1 MKSNARIMPRDTG
14 AISLDVVIA
23 VMAFLASLS
32 LGAALIAERAAVG
45 WRTGL
50 AGRITVQI
58 LPPDKMHAALDNQLQ
73 AALAVLRRAPG
84 VAHAAALSEQDTV
97 ALVKPWLGSDLF
109 VGELPLPRLIDVTLT
124 PGARVDLVGL
134 KRRLEIAAPDSTLD
148 DHTRWLTRLRSL
160 ARGIIWSAYI
170 VLGLIALATAATVS
184 FATRAG
190 LQAHREIVE
199 LLHRMGARSGFIA
212 RAFEWHYFLAS
223 LIAATAGAALA
234 IVVYL
239 AGNGLEFVGVEV
251 VPFLPPVTL
260 QLSEI
265 GWLML
270 VPVAASWI
278 ALITAR
284 LSVFG
289 VLSRSY

>member
-97 ALVKPWLGSDLF
+97 ALVTPWRAEYFPVSNEVR
-109 VGELPLPRLIDVTLT
+109 VGE
-124 PGARVDLVGL
+124 
-134 KRRLEIAAPDSTLD
+134 
-148 DHTRWLTRLRSL
+148 H
-160 ARGIIWSAYI
+160 
-170 VLGLIALATAATVS
+170 
-184 FATRAG
+184 
-190 LQAHREIVE
+190 
-199 LLHRMGARSGFIA
+199 SGCA
-212 RAFEWHYFLAS
+212 
-223 LIAATAGAALA
+223 
-234 IVVYL
+234 
-239 AGNGLEFVGVEV
+239 
-251 VPFLPPVTL
+251 
-260 QLSEI
+260 
-265 GWLML
+265 
-270 VPVAASWI
+270 
-278 ALITAR
+278 
-284 LSVFG
+284 
-289 VLSRSY
+289 